1 MIAFDVFYC
10 IVILSTIAIIIYL
23 YVKLKQPVINLIN
36 VIKSVYELLRK
47 LVLIKQDLD
56 NTIKQ
61 INAARRDIASVK
73 SRINEINDA
82 CRDIA
87 SVKSRINEI
96 NDAIIINKIN
106 SKRNIAK
113 TKSNKQ

>member
-1 MIAFDVFYC
+1 M
-10 IVILSTIAIIIYL
+10 IYL
-23 YVKLKQPVINLIN
+23 YVKLKQPVVNIINT
-36 VIKSVYELLRK
+36 IKSLNELLRK
-47 LVLIKQDLD
+47 FGLIKQDLD

-61 INAARRDIASVK
+61 INVARI
-73 SRINEINDA
+73 
-82 CRDIA
+82 DIA

>member
-10 IVILSTIAIIIYL
+10 IVILSAITIIIYL

-47 LVLIKQDLD
+47 FVLIKQDLD

-61 INAARRDIASVK
+61 INAARRILLLLKVELMK
-73 SRINEINDA
+73 LM
-82 CRDIA
+82 
-87 SVKSRINEI
+87 
-96 NDAIIINKIN
+96 
-106 SKRNIAK
+106 
-113 TKSNKQ
+113 TLLL

>member
-10 IVILSTIAIIIYL
+10 IVILSAIAIIIYL
-23 YVKLKQPVINLIN
+23 YVKLKQPVVNII
-36 VIKSVYELLRK
+36 
-47 LVLIKQDLD
+47 

-61 INAARRDIASVK
+61 INAAR
-73 SRINEINDA
+73 
-82 CRDIA
+82 RDIA

>member
-1 MIAFDVFYC
+1 MIAFDIFYC
-10 IVILSTIAIIIYL
+10 AIILSVIAIIIYL
-23 YVKLKQPVINLIN
+23 YIKLKQPIINLIN
-36 VIKSVYELLRK
+36 TIKSVYELFRK
-47 LVLIKQDLD
+47 FVLIKQDLD

-61 INAARRDIASVK
+61 INAARRDIP
-73 SRINEINDA
+73 
-82 CRDIA
+82 

>member
-1 MIAFDVFYC
+1 MIAFDIFYC
-10 IVILSTIAIIIYL
+10 GIILFVIVIIIYL
-23 YVKLKQPVINLIN
+23 YIKLKQPIINLIN
-36 VIKSVYELLRK
+36 TIKSVYELLGK
-47 LVLIKQDLD
+47 FGFIKQDLD

-61 INAARRDIASVK
+61 INAARRDIATIK
-73 SRINEINDA
+73 SR
-82 CRDIA
+82 
-87 SVKSRINEI
+87 VNEI

>member
-1 MIAFDVFYC
+1 MIAFDIFYC
-10 IVILSTIAIIIYL
+10 IVILSIIAIIIYL
-23 YVKLKQPVINLIN
+23 YVKLKQPVVNIINT
-36 VIKSVYELLRK
+36 IKSLHEILRK
-47 LVLIKQDLD
+47 FGLTKQDLD

-61 INAARRDIASVK
+61 INA
-73 SRINEINDA
+73 A

-113 TKSNKQ
+113 TKSNKR

>member
-1 MIAFDVFYC
+1 MIAFDIFYC
-10 IVILSTIAIIIYL
+10 IVILSIIAIIIYL
-23 YVKLKQPVINLIN
+23 YIKLKQPIINLIN
-36 VIKSVYELLRK
+36 TIKSVYELFGK
-47 LVLIKQDLD
+47 FGFIKQDLD

-82 CRDIA
+82 
-87 SVKSRINEI
+87 V
-96 NDAIIINKIN
+96 IINKIN

>member
-1 MIAFDVFYC
+1 MIAFDIFYC
-10 IVILSTIAIIIYL
+10 IVILSIIAIIIYL
-23 YVKLKQPVINLIN
+23 YIKLKQPIINLIN
-36 VIKSVYELLRK
+36 TIKSVYELLSK
-47 LVLIKQDLD
+47 FGLIKQDLD

-82 CRDIA
+82 VIV
-87 SVKSRINEI
+87 S
-96 NDAIIINKIN
+96 KIN
-106 SKRNIAK
+106 NKQTNAK

>member
-1 MIAFDVFYC
+1 MIAFDIFYC
-10 IVILSTIAIIIYL
+10 IVILSIIAIIIYL
-23 YVKLKQPVINLIN
+23 YVKLKQPVVNIINT
-36 VIKSVYELLRK
+36 IKSLHKLLRK
-47 LVLIKQDLD
+47 FGLIKQDLD

-61 INAARRDIASVK
+61 INAARRDIASIK
-73 SRINEINDA
+73 SR
-82 CRDIA
+82 
-87 SVKSRINEI
+87 VNEI

>member
-1 MIAFDVFYC
+1 MIAFDIFYC
-10 IVILSTIAIIIYL
+10 IVILSIIAIIIYL
-23 YVKLKQPVINLIN
+23 YVKLKQPIINLID

-47 LVLIKQDLD
+47 FVLIKQDLD

-61 INAARRDIASVK
+61 INAAREDIASVK
-73 SRINEINDA
+73 SI
-82 CRDIA
+82 
-87 SVKSRINEI
+87 INEI

-106 SKRNIAK
+106 SKQNIAK

>member
-1 MIAFDVFYC
+1 MIAFDIFYC
-10 IVILSTIAIIIYL
+10 IVILSIIAIIIYL
-23 YVKLKQPVINLIN
+23 YVKLKQPVVNIINT
-36 VIKSVYELLRK
+36 IKSLHELLCK
-47 LVLIKQDLD
+47 FGLIKQDLD

-73 SRINEINDA
+73 S
-82 CRDIA
+82 
-87 SVKSRINEI
+87 KINEI

-106 SKRNIAK
+106 SERNIAK